1 MAMAFFQNAG
11 WSKEQSAGLVAN
23 LMAESKLNP
32 GAVGDSGTAF
42 GIAQWHPDRQANFA
56 KWSGKDI
63 RQSTL
68 QDQLAF
74 VVHEL
79 TKGSE
84 WRAGKML
91 HLAESA
97 QRAGEI
103 VSRYYERPGLTE
115 EIRAREAASR
125 GAAAAQIHQ
134 TTNITVNGTE
144 TPRET
149 ARAVAGA
156 QNDVNANLVRNSLP
170 VVR

>member
-1 MAMAFFQNAG
+1 
-11 WSKEQSAGLVAN
+11 
-23 LMAESKLNP
+23 
-32 GAVGDSGTAF
+32 
-42 GIAQWHPDRQANFA
+42 
-56 KWSGKDI
+56 
-63 RQSTL
+63 
-68 QDQLAF
+68 
-74 VVHEL
+74 
-79 TKGSE
+79 
-84 WRAGKML
+84 ML

-134 TTNITVNGTE
+134 TTNITVTGTE

-170 VVR
+170 VVRQELLQFITSENTDDLPWYGHHALPWQPVRVNTSDKGKGGMSQVVTSEMRENPVCNRAM